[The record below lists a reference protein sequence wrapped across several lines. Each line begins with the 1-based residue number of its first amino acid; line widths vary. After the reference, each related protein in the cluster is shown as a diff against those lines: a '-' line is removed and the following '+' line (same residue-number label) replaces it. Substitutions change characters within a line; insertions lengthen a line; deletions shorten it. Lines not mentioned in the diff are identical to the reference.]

1 MRVSAM
7 VVFTRN
13 LKQGGENARAG
24 NRLSLNARVVR
35 TRRGH
40 LFGGGGGREQCREE
54 NQEQHEATLGERGV
68 KTDIGTTAKSNEL
81 DIPGQIGVS
90 YSP

>member
-1 MRVSAM
+1 MRMAEMRVSAM

-54 NQEQHEATLGERGV
+54 NQEQQSGGNRWSECTDTMGGAIRG
-68 KTDIGTTAKSNEL
+68 
-81 DIPGQIGVS
+81 
-90 YSP
+90 